1 MIITPYLCSKNQ
13 TKLFMKF
20 TKQQLLD
27 TLKAKLTANGKHLS
41 ISDKTIKSLSDSH
54 FDLLVNEET
63 ELDELVSKLLPQFVS
78 LNGNYEKDNADFI
91 KKWNTEH
98 PRKDP
103 KEEPGG
109 NNNNGNEPN
118 DAMSKLLKRLE
129 ALEQRGAEYETERL
143 VSGKRS
149 ELLAKLKEKGI
160 NDTKWVDAYMKK
172 LTLTKDSDIEKE
184 LSDAE
189 EFYNTSHSSTKTNTP
204 GASGLGDGGE
214 KVDFSDIIG
223 IINPSAGE

>member
-1 MIITPYLCSKNQ
+1 
-13 TKLFMKF
+13 MKF

-63 ELDELVSKLLPQFVS
+63 ELDDLVSKLLPQFVS

-91 KKWNTEH
+91 KKWNMEH
-98 PRKDP
+98 PQKDP
-103 KEEPGG
+103 NKEPQM

-129 ALEQRGAEYETERL
+129 ALEQRDAEHEAERL

-189 EFYNTSHSSTKTNTP
+189 EFYNISHSSRKANTP
-204 GASGLGDGGE
+204 GASVQEGGDG
-214 KVDFSDIIG
+214 KIDFSDVVG
-223 IINPSAGE
+223 IVNPSAGE

>member
-1 MIITPYLCSKNQ
+1 
-13 TKLFMKF
+13 MKF

-63 ELDELVSKLLPQFVS
+63 ELDNLVSKLLPQFVS

-91 KKWNTEH
+91 KKWNKEH
-98 PRKDP
+98 PQKNLE
-103 KEEPGG
+103 EEPGE
-109 NNNNGNEPN
+109 NGKEGKESN
-118 DAMSKLLKRLE
+118 DSISKLLKRLE
-129 ALEQRGAEYETERL
+129 ALEQRDAEHEAERL

-160 NDTKWVDAYMKK
+160 NDTKWIDAYMKK

-189 EFYNTSHSSTKTNTP
+189 EFYNISHSSRKANTP
-204 GASGLGDGGE
+204 DVSGQEDGDG
-214 KVDFSDIIG
+214 KIDFSDVVG
-223 IINPSAGE
+223 IVNPSAGE

>member
-1 MIITPYLCSKNQ
+1 
-13 TKLFMKF
+13 MKF

-63 ELDELVSKLLPQFVS
+63 ELDDLVSKLLPQFVS

-91 KKWNTEH
+91 KKWNAEH
-98 PRKDP
+98 PQKDP
-103 KEEPGG
+103 KTEPEG
-109 NNNNGNEPN
+109 NEGNGNEPN

-129 ALEQRGAEYETERL
+129 ALEQRNVEYEAEKQ

-160 NDTKWVDAYMKK
+160 KDTKWIDAYMKK
-172 LTLTKDSDIEKE
+172 LTLTKDSDIAQE

-189 EFYNTSHSSTKTNTP
+189 EFYNISHSSRKATTP
-204 GASGLGDGGE
+204 GASGQGDGGE
-214 KVDFSDIIG
+214 KVDFSDVVG